1 MSWRCKTHPVTMR
14 HTHKRSHPEPI
25 VFPLCFKWLLQFWMQ
40 LPSTTLLETTM
51 GKSMKWL
58 AAAVLCTSAIGAH
71 AQVNQTRV
79 WAAACASCHGTDGRA
94 QPGMA
99 ALAGRTD
106 LQKIL
111 LEYKA
116 GTRPATLMHQISKGY
131 TDEQL
136 GQIAAYFAAQKP

>member
-1 MSWRCKTHPVTMR
+1 
-14 HTHKRSHPEPI
+14 
-25 VFPLCFKWLLQFWMQ
+25 
-40 LPSTTLLETTM
+40 M
-51 GKSMKWL
+51 GNSMKWL
-58 AAAVLCTSAIGAH
+58 AAAVLCDSAIGAH

-99 ALAGRTD
+99 SLAGRTD